1 MAENQR
7 YLALDVFRGMTVCF
21 MIIVN
26 SPGSWGHIYAPLEH
40 APWHGFTP
48 TDLVFPSFLFA
59 VGNALAFVMYK
70 YEGQGESI
78 FWTRTIKRLCIIFL
92 IGYLLSWFPF
102 YNFGT
107 GEFKAI
113 GHTRIPG
120 VLQRIALC
128 YFFASIIIHYCSKNL
143 IVIISGLLLLGY
155 WIVVYAFGDPNDPYS
170 LSGFIGNDMDKLLLG
185 DNHLYH
191 GEGVAF
197 DPEGILS
204 TLPAIVNVT
213 FGYLAGDF
221 IRKNGNN
228 FETIAKLM
236 LYGAGAVVLAL
247 TWHMAFPIN
256 KKLWTSSFVLVTVGI
271 DMMFIGTL
279 IYVIEI
285 LKKVKWTNFFVVF
298 GRNPLF
304 IYILADVLITLF
316 YIIPVGDKTF
326 GGWLFEDFYG
336 SVMSP
341 INASLAFA
349 LTFMLINWAIGY
361 VMDKKK
367 IYVRV

>member
-1 MAENQR
+1 M
-7 YLALDVFRGMTVCF
+7 F
-21 MIIVN
+21 
-26 SPGSWGHIYAPLEH
+26 
-40 APWHGFTP
+40 
-48 TDLVFPSFLFA
+48 
-59 VGNALAFVMYK
+59 K
-70 YEGQGESI
+70 YEGQGEGV
-78 FWTRTIKRLCIIFL
+78 FWSRTIRRLVLIFL

-102 YNFGT
+102 YNFET
-107 GEFKAI
+107 GEFKPLSQ
-113 GHTRIPG
+113 TRILG
-120 VLQRIALC
+120 VLGRIALC

-143 IVIISGLLLLGY
+143 VVVISGLLLVGY
-155 WIVVYAFGDPNDPYS
+155 WIILYAFGDANDPYS
-170 LSGFIGNDMDKLLLG
+170 LAGFFGNDVDKALLG
-185 DNHLYH
+185 ESHLYH

-204 TLPAIVNVT
+204 TIPAIVNVT

-221 IRKNGNN
+221 IRRQGNN

-236 LYGAGAVVLAL
+236 LYGAGAVLLAL

-256 KKLWTSSFVLVTVGI
+256 KKIWTSSFTLVTVGI
-271 DMMFIGTL
+271 DLMFIGAL

-285 LKKVKWTNFFVVF
+285 QKKLKWTNFFVVF

-316 YIIPVGDKTF
+316 YLIPVGEKSF
-326 GGWLFEDFYG
+326 GAWLYEDFFG
-336 SVMSP
+336 SVLSP

-349 LTFMLINWAIGY
+349 LTFMLINWSIGY